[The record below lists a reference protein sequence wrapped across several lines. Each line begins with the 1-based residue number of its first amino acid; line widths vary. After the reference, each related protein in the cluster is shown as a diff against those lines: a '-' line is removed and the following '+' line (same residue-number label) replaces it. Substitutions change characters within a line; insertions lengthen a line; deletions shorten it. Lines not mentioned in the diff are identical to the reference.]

1 MTTELENVLARELHE
16 VAEGVEVPSMPT
28 LPSDEVGERVRLWRP
43 LLVAAVV
50 VLIVGVTALV
60 LGRPDDGSPQPA
72 PPGPTRATDPSAP
85 QDTEITDA
93 MPTVPFIVD
102 GRLYVEGV
110 EVPGE
115 RWWGLQSHAGV
126 WLATQGSSNAWWW
139 GGPGVDGGRLE
150 GRFDQPPVLSAN
162 GEYVAY
168 VDVSSGR
175 AEVNGF
181 TTGPSGEG
189 FGLPLTGLPAVEDGI
204 PIRVRAVTDD
214 GDVIVQG
221 TRTSVMWRTQTGVEF
236 DTVDLSETAADQIV
250 LQGTAAGLVV
260 VDGSDGPTDA
270 AETEP
275 YLATVAVDGV
285 LTPGA
290 TLPTYDAL
298 EVDPSGT
305 WLLRAPAGTLGGETP
320 AIDSLLTQPIDGGD
334 EVALDAPDGWAFV
347 VNSWTWEDD
356 ETVLAALVSQRR
368 VEPVD
373 YRLARCRVDLGE
385 CRAIQVSEPASEP
398 AGETTSDR
406 PRTFTAEQA
415 LEDVVRAAAAG
426 DRGSLVDQSV
436 IDDREWSQLAGYAAG
451 QGGSVSPCRDN
462 GEGTLD
468 CEIAL
473 GADPDT
479 TYYAI
484 LMTGENGYG
493 WRVTY
498 VGIGGA

>member
-16 VAEGVEVPSMPT
+16 VADGVRVPPMPA
-28 LPSDEVGERVRLWRP
+28 LPTTEAPPANRRWQP
-43 LLVAAVV
+43 LLVAAAA
-50 VLIVGVTALV
+50 VLIVGVAALV
-60 LGRPDDGSPQPA
+60 LSQRDGGSVEPA
-72 PPGPTRATDPSAP
+72 PPGPTRITDPAAP
-85 QDTEITDA
+85 DDATISTA

-102 GRLYVEGV
+102 GRLYVDGA

-126 WLATQGSSNAWWW
+126 WLATQGSSGSWWW
-139 GGPGVDGGRLE
+139 GGPGVDGGQLE
-150 GRFDQPPVLSAN
+150 GQFDQPPVLSPN
-162 GEYVAY
+162 GGYVAY

-181 TTGPSGEG
+181 TTDPSGEG
-189 FGLPLTGLPAVEDGI
+189 FGLPLTGLPAVEDGL

-221 TRTSVMWRTQTGVEF
+221 TQTSIMWRTQSGTEH
-236 DTVDLSETAADQIV
+236 DTVDLSETAPDQIV
-250 LQGTAAGLVV
+250 LQGTAAGLVA

-275 YLATVAVDGV
+275 HLATIDPDGT

-298 EVDPSGT
+298 EVNPSGT
-305 WLLRAPAGTLGGETP
+305 WLLRAPAGTLGGDGP
-320 AIDSLLTQPIDGGD
+320 AIDSLLTRPVDGGD
-334 EVALDAPDGWAFV
+334 EVALDAPEGWGFVAF
-347 VNSWTWEDD
+347 SWTWEDD
-356 ETVLAALVSQRR
+356 ETVLAGLVSQRR
-368 VEPVD
+368 VEPVE

-385 CRAIQVSEPASEP
+385 CRAIRVSEP
-398 AGETTSDR
+398 AGETTTDA
-406 PRTFTAEQA
+406 PRSFTAEQA
-415 LEDVVRAAAAG
+415 LDAVVGAVASG
-426 DRGSLVDQSV
+426 DRGSLLDQSV
-436 IDDREWSQLAGYAAG
+436 IDDPEWGQLVDYAAG
-451 QGGSVSPCRDN
+451 QGGSVGTCRDN
-462 GEGTLD
+462 GEGTKD

-473 GADPDT
+473 DADPET

-484 LMTGENGYG
+484 LTTGENGYG

-498 VGIGGA
+498 VSIGGA